1 MGPTSA
7 SVPIRHRSVGIGW
20 ATTSVVFFVNC
31 YYNIILTWAL
41 YYFFASFTFDL
52 PWDSCDNYWNTEYC
66 RTSFDTKDNNSDLS
80 NQTQT
85 DPTTEFWE

>member
-1 MGPTSA
+1 
-7 SVPIRHRSVGIGW
+7 
-20 ATTSVVFFVNC
+20 VFFVNC

-52 PWDSCDNYWNTEYC
+52 PWDSCDNYWNTENCATTFYFAGNKSNPLNK
-66 RTSFDTKDNNSDLS
+66 TLS
-80 NQTQT
+80 